1 MGSFPGSLRVVTA
14 PAQEPLTLAQAKEH
28 LRVDIADDDVLIGSL
43 IRATRELLES
53 ELGRAFITQT
63 LDYALDAFPK
73 SGPLLLPRGP
83 IQSVTSVSYIDSAG
97 ATQVWGSSNYLVDL
111 YSSPPRITPA
121 HAKTWPTL
129 QDRIAAVTVRFVAGY
144 GLGPATV
151 PGPIA
156 HAMLLLIGHY
166 YEHREQVIDA
176 VGANVLVLPQAAE
189 RLLANYLLSWAA

>member
-28 LRVDIADDDVLIGSL
+28 LRVDIANDDVLIQSL

-53 ELGRAFITQT
+53 ELGRALVTQT
-63 LDYALDAFPK
+63 LDYTLDAFPP
-73 SGPLLLPRGP
+73 GPLLLPRGP
-83 IQSVTSVSYIDSAG
+83 LQSVTSLTYIDSAG
-97 ATQVWGSSNYLVDL
+97 ASQVWAASNYLVDL
-111 YSSPPRITPA
+111 HSSPSRISPA
-121 HAKTWPTL
+121 YAKSWPTL

-144 GLGPATV
+144 GLTPTSV

-156 HAMLLLIGHY
+156 QALLLLIGHY

-189 RLLANYLLSWAA
+189 RLLANYRLAWAA